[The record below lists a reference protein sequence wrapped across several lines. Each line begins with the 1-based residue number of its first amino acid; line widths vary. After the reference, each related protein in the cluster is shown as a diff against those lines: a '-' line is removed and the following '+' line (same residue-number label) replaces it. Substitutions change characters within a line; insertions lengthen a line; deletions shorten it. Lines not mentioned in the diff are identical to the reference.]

1 MILSET
7 GETNTMNADNLIKLP
22 PQDNCFACGDRNEY
36 GLKMDLY
43 YNREKETVSCKKT
56 IEEYYNGFYGITHGG
71 IISTMLDE
79 SMAWAAIIYSEH
91 AAVTISMKTEFKLP
105 VRTGNAYTVHADIVE
120 GNDEYVKTHA
130 LIRDERGKEYAEAE
144 AVFKVMK
151 GRSKRFGD
159 YSEFA
164 RRVKNGI

>member
-1 MILSET
+1 MKSE
-7 GETNTMNADNLIKLP
+7 NNVKLP
-22 PQDNCFACGDRNEY
+22 PQGNCFACGKDNQH

-43 YNREKETVSCKKT
+43 YNREKGTVNCSKI
-56 IEEYYNGFYGITHGG
+56 IEEHYNGFYGITHGG

-105 VRTGNAYTVHADIVE
+105 VRTGNAYTVCADIIE

-130 LIRDERGKEYAEAE
+130 LIKDERAKEYAEAE

-151 GRSKRFGD
+151 GRSRRFGD